1 MIQNVIQPKFGDGA
15 VKEGVWKCDVCLLAL
30 WLLCSLNPLYPGQA
44 RTRALL
50 CSACHLRIER
60 KKASPFLH
68 IPYATVGRKKSS
80 PLCYRRCAW
89 LCSPCCQSRSAL
101 LSSASAVHMTTVL
114 QLAAAAVL
122 PLADLPAALFPL
134 AVSHAYAIAESP
146 VHVTDVRCHHWHVKL
161 HLGDT

>member
-89 LCSPCCQSRSAL
+89 LCSPCCQSRG
-101 LSSASAVHMTTVL
+101 VHCCPPPPSLYTRPL
-114 QLAAAAVL
+114 HCPPPRRCCIL
-122 PLADLPAALFPL
+122 PLDALPAALFPL
-134 AVSHAYAIAESP
+134 VAPHASAESP
-146 VHVTDVRCHHWHVKL
+146 STCNCCAPSPPACQAPHW
-161 HLGDT
+161 

>member
-80 PLCYRRCAW
+80 PLCYHRCTW

-101 LSSASAVHMTTVL
+101 LSSATVL
-114 QLAAAAVL
+114 HIAAAASSRS
-122 PLADLPAALFPL
+122 PLSPQLSSLSPRLTHLQSP
-134 AVSHAYAIAESP
+134 P
-146 VHVTDVRCHHWHVKL
+146 VHVTAVRRHYRHVKL

>member
-1 MIQNVIQPKFGDGA
+1 MLSFFQFGDGA

-30 WLLCSLNPLYPGQA
+30 WLLCSFNPLYPGQA

-50 CSACHLRIER
+50 CSACHLHIER
-60 KKASPFLH
+60 MKASPFLH

-80 PLCYRRCAW
+80 PLCYSWCAW

-101 LSSASAVHMTTVL
+101 LSSTSLALHITTVL

-122 PLADLPAALFPL
+122 PLADLP
-134 AVSHAYAIAESP
+134 
-146 VHVTDVRCHHWHVKL
+146 
-161 HLGDT
+161 

>member
-68 IPYATVGRKKSS
+68 IPYAKKSS

-89 LCSPCCQSRSAL
+89 LCSPCCQSWSAL

-122 PLADLPAALFPL
+122 RSPISPQLSSLLPCLMPMH
-134 AVSHAYAIAESP
+134 SMQSP
-146 VHVTDVRCHHWHVKL
+146 QYM
-161 HLGDT
+161 